1 MIRRVELS
9 NFISHRHSIIE
20 LDKGVSVFIGKNGS
34 GKSSVID
41 AITYA
46 LYGEHMRD
54 SNRNIVRDG
63 ANEAYV
69 VVEFTHNNKV
79 YRAERRIN
87 KIGRLEAALLSEYR
101 NGAWRQIASGERRQ
115 FGESVSEQIARI
127 LGLDYERMRI
137 AGIVQQGE
145 IARIVE
151 YKPKEFKELINS
163 IVGIDMLDYAYRR
176 MPEVLS
182 GFRVR
187 LTKEYGYDDNGIES
201 IDKRIKEYK
210 EALESS
216 TNEIARLKKI
226 LEDVM
231 AKREVASKEYERM
244 KQLRSKYEMMNA
256 YTSNLMDYLKN
267 KKRALEDESSELRK
281 KIDRAYK
288 CMKIV
293 EQEADILEEMK
304 SIDDRL
310 EAIDKEIL
318 ELESQVAAYR
328 ERKQNAESTLR
339 MIDEAKKRIRYL
351 NDNSNVHDL
360 FNDSKNRLNNV
371 KESIDVKR
379 QEMSRIEGLLECSSV
394 DLSDG
399 VCPVCK
405 RRIDDLDHLISDIQK
420 ERNELERRRARLDA
434 EIKELEESRG
444 ELERELTEME
454 EKVKRYDEY
463 RAFLQNVY
471 SLLDSDDIDAKES
484 ECLSIINYDIKALNG
499 RISALNSE
507 RSTKKRR
514 RSDLEYLYKDIVR
527 ANEFLSS
534 NNISSKRDI
543 ERLEDELKEKERI
556 KILLERIDARDI
568 SKFAIDEHSS
578 SLVNTISRLR
588 DECRGFSEERFRELE
603 YNIKSIEDEEKRIEI
618 ELRSIESRIKDVS
631 KSMDEALRV
640 RSILDSA
647 RQYVT
652 KLEGIRND
660 VFHRD
665 GAIAKSLRSWL
676 LEQLS
681 LKATEYAKVFDIG
694 ISDVRL
700 HERDNSVD
708 IRCYSRTGERDLQS
722 MSGGEKVALALALR
736 FAMAYVMGGYR
747 LDFIIMD
754 EPTIHLDEDKRSA
767 IVDVVSSLANSTSVL
782 EQIIVIT
789 HDTEIFDNAN
799 VDSIYRFE
807 MSERGTV
814 VRRE

>member
-1 MIRRVELS
+1 MIKRVELS

-41 AITYA
+41 AVTYA
-46 LYGEHMRD
+46 LYGKHMRD
-54 SNRNIVRDG
+54 DNKNIVRDG
-63 ANEAYV
+63 SNEAYA

-79 YRAERRIN
+79 YRAERRVN
-87 KIGRLEAALLSEYR
+87 RSGRLEAALLSEYTDGR
-101 NGAWRQIASGERRQ
+101 WRQIASGERRQ

-127 LGLDYERMRI
+127 LGLDYERMSI

-176 MPEVLS
+176 MPEVLN

-187 LTKEYGYDDNGIES
+187 LIKEYGYDDNGIES
-201 IDKRIKEYK
+201 IDKRIKEYRD
-210 EALESS
+210 ALESS

-231 AKREVASKEYERM
+231 AKREEASKEYELM
-244 KQLRSKYEMMNA
+244 KQLRSKYETMNIQI
-256 YTSNLMDYLKN
+256 SNLMDYLKN

-281 KIDRAYK
+281 KIERAYN

-293 EQEADILEEMK
+293 EQEADIVAEMK

-310 EAIDKEIL
+310 EVIDKDIL
-318 ELESQVAAYR
+318 ELESQMAAYR
-328 ERKQNAESTLR
+328 ERRSNAESILNL
-339 MIDEAKKRIRYL
+339 IKEAKKRMRYL

-360 FNDSKNRLNNV
+360 FSNSKNGLNSI
-371 KESIDVKR
+371 KESIDAKR
-379 QEMSRIEGLLECSSV
+379 HEISRIEGLLECSSV

-399 VCPVCK
+399 ICPVCK
-405 RRIDDLDHLISDIQK
+405 RRIDDLDHLIYDIQK
-420 ERNELERRRARLDA
+420 ERDELESRRSRLDA
-434 EIKELEESRG
+434 EIKELEERRRG
-444 ELERELTEME
+444 FERELAEIE
-454 EKVKRYDEY
+454 EKAKRYDEY
-463 RAFLQNVY
+463 SAFIKNVY
-471 SLLDSDDIDAKES
+471 SLLDSDDIDAKER
-484 ECLSIINYDIKALNG
+484 ECLSIINYDIKALNE
-499 RISALNSE
+499 RISALKSE
-507 RSTKKRR
+507 RSKRKEQ
-514 RSDLEYLYKDIVR
+514 RSSLNSLYNDIVK

-543 ERLEDELKEKERI
+543 ERLEAELKEKERVRV
-556 KILLERIDARDI
+556 LLERIDARDV
-568 SKFAIDEHSS
+568 SKLAIDEHSR
-578 SLVNTISRLR
+578 SLVNTISRLM

-618 ELRSIESRIKDVS
+618 ELRSVESKLNDAS

-647 RQYVT
+647 RKYVT
-652 KLEGIRND
+652 RLEGIRDN

-665 GAIAKSLRSWL
+665 GVIAKSLRSWL

-694 ISDVRL
+694 ISDIRL
-700 HERDNSVD
+700 YERDNSVD

-722 MSGGEKVALALALR
+722 MSGGEKIALALALR

-767 IVDVVSSLANSTSVL
+767 IVDVVSSLASNTNVL

-789 HDTEIFDNAN
+789 HDTEIFGNAN

>member
-1 MIRRVELS
+1 MIKRVELS

-63 ANEAYV
+63 ASEAYV

-101 NGAWRQIASGERRQ
+101 DGLWRQIASGERRQ

-127 LGLDYERMRI
+127 VGLDYEKMRI

-201 IDKRIKEYK
+201 IDKRIEEYRHT
-210 EALESS
+210 LDSS

-231 AKREVASKEYERM
+231 AKREAVSKEYEHM
-244 KQLRSKYEMMNA
+244 KQLRSRYEMMNT
-256 YTSNLMDYLKN
+256 YISNLMDYLKN

-288 CMKIV
+288 CMEIV
-293 EQEADILEEMK
+293 DQEADILAEMK

-328 ERKQNAESTLR
+328 ERRSNAESALR

-360 FNDSKNRLNNV
+360 FNYSKNRLDNV
-371 KESIDVKR
+371 KESIDAKR

-394 DLSDG
+394 DLNDG
-399 VCPVCK
+399 ICPLCK
-405 RRIDDLDHLISDIQK
+405 RRIDDLDHLIYDIQK
-420 ERNELERRRARLDA
+420 ERDELERRRSTLNK
-434 EIKELEESRG
+434 EIKELEERRR

-454 EKVKRYDEY
+454 EKVKRYDDY
-463 RAFLQNVY
+463 KAFLHHVY
-471 SLLDSDDIDAKES
+471 SLLNSDDIDAKES
-484 ECLSIINYDIKALNG
+484 ECLSIINYDIKALNV
-499 RISALNSE
+499 RISALKSE
-507 RSTKKRR
+507 RVAKKRR

-556 KILLERIDARDI
+556 NVLLERIDARDI

-588 DECRGFSEERFRELE
+588 DECRGFSEERFRESE

-618 ELRSIESRIKDVS
+618 ELKSIESRIKDAS

-652 KLEGIRND
+652 RLEGIRND

-665 GAIAKSLRSWL
+665 GVIAKSLRSWL

-681 LKATEYAKVFDIG
+681 LKATEYAKLFGIG
-694 ISDVRL
+694 ISDIRL